1 MKAVYAL
8 YPVPTSAQRAVD
20 ALRSAGYALA
30 DITILSSEPLEEYE
44 FGQRDRHTWMNWIAA
59 LGAAMGL
66 TTGYL
71 LTSVTQ
77 NLWKINTGGMPIVS
91 NFTNLIVIFEL
102 TMLGAIFATV
112 ITLLFTAKLPG
123 KPSQIYDPEISNG
136 KILIGITNP
145 RDPAAVQRALREGGA
160 DEVKTI

>member
-8 YPVPTSAQRAVD
+8 Y
-20 ALRSAGYALA
+20 YALA

-44 FGQRDRHTWMNWIAA
+44 FGQRDRHTWMTWIAV
-59 LGAAMGL
+59 LGGVLGL

-112 ITLLFTAKLPG
+112 ITLLITAKLPG
-123 KPSQIYDPEISNG
+123 KPSKIYDPEVSEG

-145 RDPAAVQRALREGGA
+145 RDSAAVQRALRAGGT
-160 DEVKTI
+160 DEVKSI